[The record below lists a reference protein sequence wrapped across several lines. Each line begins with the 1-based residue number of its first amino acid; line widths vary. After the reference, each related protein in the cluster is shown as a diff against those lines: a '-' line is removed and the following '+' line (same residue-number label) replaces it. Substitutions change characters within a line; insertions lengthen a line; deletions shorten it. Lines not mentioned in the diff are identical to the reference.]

1 MSETH
6 DVKRITTPLSDETI
20 ASLKAG
26 DAVRITG
33 VLYTARDAAHRRL
46 VESLKKVEK
55 PPFPL
60 EGQVIY
66 YVGPSPAR
74 EGMVIGS
81 AGPTT
86 AGRMDAYTPY
96 LLSLGVRGF
105 IGKGKRNAET
115 KEAFKKY
122 RGIYFAAIGGAAA
135 YLSKTIRKAEIIA
148 YPELGTEAIRRLE
161 VEDFPAYVIH
171 DIHGGDLYAEGIAR
185 YSEQPA

>member
-1 MSETH
+1 
-6 DVKRITTPLSDETI
+6 
-20 ASLKAG
+20 
-26 DAVRITG
+26 
-33 VLYTARDAAHRRL
+33 
-46 VESLKKVEK
+46 
-55 PPFPL
+55 
-60 EGQVIY
+60 
-66 YVGPSPAR
+66 
-74 EGMVIGS
+74 MVIGS

-171 DIHGGDLYAEGIAR
+171 DIHGGDLYAEESPGTASNPPRSGPLNDRLIAR
-185 YSEQPA
+185 PLRAFPWPSGGTRPPRERSSEPPRTFSERPSDRPPRGGTPLRRDSGRSS